1 MQELAKLHGGDV
13 KVSSVLGEGTTFIV
27 SIPTGSDHLP
37 KGHIVVAGDRPMATK
52 ASAIYME
59 EALGIGY
66 RRREQG
72 HGLLSST
79 SPDMGPRDHPG
90 GSILLAD
97 DNADMREYI
106 MRLLSGLF
114 DVRAVPDGEAAWT
127 AMLERRPDLLLTD
140 VMMPR
145 LGRIRSI
152 FYSSG

>member
-1 MQELAKLHGGDV
+1 
-13 KVSSVLGEGTTFIV
+13 
-27 SIPTGSDHLP
+27 
-37 KGHIVVAGDRPMATK
+37 
-52 ASAIYME
+52 
-59 EALGIGY
+59 
-66 RRREQG
+66 
-72 HGLLSST
+72 
-79 SPDMGPRDHPG
+79 MGPRDHPG

-145 LGRIRSI
+145 LDGIGLLSRVRGDPRTRSVPVILLSARAGEEARVEGIDAGADDYLIKPFSARELVARVRSSLELARVRQGSIRLEERLKVEERNL
-152 FYSSG
+152 SGNCANR